1 MPGLAVEL
9 FVTHAPAFASRR
21 PGSSKRSDIC
31 LFTDGSFGVQ
41 GITINCNTRQPEKG
55 SLQAVTTH
63 GTRAKGRQERPGGGA
78 CGHRKKM
85 TCAPLGIRRRC

>member
-21 PGSSKRSDIC
+21 AGSFKRSDIC
-31 LFTDGSFGVQ
+31 LFRDGSLGVQ
-41 GITINCNTRQPEKG
+41 GIIIHCNSRMPEMG
-55 SLQAVTTH
+55 SLQAVTQ
-63 GTRAKGRQERPGGGA
+63 GTRTKGRQERPGVGA
-78 CGHRKKM
+78 CGHSKKM